1 MPPGSGFT
9 ACLFDH
15 FFRIRTGDIMGA
27 VIGIRREDKNKW
39 ERRVPLVPA
48 DLAELKKNHDVDF
61 IIQPSPIR
69 VFTDDDYR
77 AAGLTVDEDL
87 SGADIIFAV
96 KEIPMSM
103 LTGKKA
109 FVYFSHT
116 IKGQDYNMPMLQH
129 LLDEGGTLIDYERI
143 ADEQNRRLIFFS
155 IHAGYA
161 GMIESLVALGLRLE
175 LQGRKTPLLEIKHA
189 YEYASLDDAKDHL
202 RQIGEKI
209 KTVGMGD
216 HQQPVIIGLAG
227 YGNVSRGC
235 QEILECLPI
244 RSITVDEL
252 PAMAEASVEDAGAL
266 LQVIFREEDM
276 VETKSPDAQ
285 FVLQDYYQRPGNYRG
300 VFEKFLP
307 YLDLLMNT
315 IYWEDRYPRLVTHKW
330 AKANYGSGKNPRLQ
344 VIGDISCD
352 IEGSIEM
359 TLKAPQPDNPY
370 YVYDPSTKSITDGV
384 EGSGPVIMAVDNLP
398 CELPLESSE
407 HFSRVLRDMIAPLA
421 QADFSGDFG
430 GLHLPSYLKKA
441 VITHRGE
448 LTPNFRYLQDSLD
461 KSGK

>member
-1 MPPGSGFT
+1 
-9 ACLFDH
+9 
-15 FFRIRTGDIMGA
+15 
-27 VIGIRREDKNKW
+27 
-39 ERRVPLVPA
+39 
-48 DLAELKKNHDVDF
+48 
-61 IIQPSPIR
+61 
-69 VFTDDDYR
+69 
-77 AAGLTVDEDL
+77 
-87 SGADIIFAV
+87 
-96 KEIPMSM
+96 M